1 VEPKLKSSKDSL
13 LHAAQIVKMPL
24 HGQDHTWFKAFYT
37 PSRGTALHTWY
48 SFYNPEFL
56 DNLNGKKNQAYSRET
71 FLESTYEDHKLFHSV
86 DLIQLNCTPSDF
98 RRIAQELGFLK
109 CELIEQDGA
118 IFTIASGDIKIK
130 IEQSNEIEYS
140 RIVELRCNL
149 NKVDHSVNQLGNLTI
164 TNRGKI
170 SIWDFQKLHKK
181 ELK

>member
-1 VEPKLKSSKDSL
+1 
-13 LHAAQIVKMPL
+13 
-24 HGQDHTWFKAFYT
+24 
-37 PSRGTALHTWY
+37 
-48 SFYNPEFL
+48 
-56 DNLNGKKNQAYSRET
+56 
-71 FLESTYEDHKLFHSV
+71 
-86 DLIQLNCTPSDF
+86 
-98 RRIAQELGFLK
+98 LK